1 MISRQNFLKKVI
13 DDYQNKGNNFNHIAA
28 MNIITITNNL
38 DTAYDFIL
46 NTMINKNKQ
55 MTVVGRIL

>member
-38 DTAYDFIL
+38 DTAYDFYI
-46 NTMINKNKQ
+46 KHYD
-55 MTVVGRIL
+55 